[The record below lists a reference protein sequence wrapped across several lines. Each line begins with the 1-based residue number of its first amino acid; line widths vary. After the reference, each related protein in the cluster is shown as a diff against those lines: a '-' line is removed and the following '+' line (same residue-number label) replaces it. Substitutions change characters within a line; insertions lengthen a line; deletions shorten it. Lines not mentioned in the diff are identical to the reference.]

1 MLLSKSSIYLGNDKI
16 KSIYLGNQL
25 VYTDSNKREL
35 TLIKFDDAIYNGV
48 YVAPKYTSIIETKSL
63 NQIKLGEAIYNGAY
77 VSPKF
82 TNIIETKS
90 LNQIKFSE
98 V

>member
-16 KSIYLGNQL
+16 KSIYLGNKL
-25 VYTDSNKREL
+25 IYTDSNKREL

-48 YVAPKYTSIIETKSL
+48 YVAPKYSIIYEDSL
-63 NQIKLGEAIYNGAY
+63 TL
-77 VSPKF
+77 
-82 TNIIETKS
+82 
-90 LNQIKFSE
+90 IKFSE

>member
-25 VYTDSNKREL
+25 IYRDSNKREL
-35 TLIKFDDAIYNGV
+35 TLIKFGDAIYNGA
-48 YVAPKYTSIIETKSL
+48 YVAPKYTSIIE
-63 NQIKLGEAIYNGAY
+63 I
-77 VSPKF
+77 
-82 TNIIETKS
+82 KS

>member
-35 TLIKFDDAIYNGV
+35 TLIK
-48 YVAPKYTSIIETKSL
+48 
-63 NQIKLGEAIYNGAY
+63 LGEAIYNGVY

>member
-25 VYTDSNKREL
+25 IYTDSNKREL
-35 TLIKFDDAIYNGV
+35 TLLKFGDAIYNGV
-48 YVAPKYTSIIETKSL
+48 YVAPKYTILYEDSL
-63 NQIKLGEAIYNGAY
+63 NL
-77 VSPKF
+77 
-82 TNIIETKS
+82 
-90 LNQIKFSE
+90 LKFSE

>member
-16 KSIYLGNQL
+16 KSIYLGNKL
-25 VYTDSNKREL
+25 IYTDSNKREL

-48 YVAPKYTSIIETKSL
+48 YVAPKYAIIYEDSL
-63 NQIKLGEAIYNGAY
+63 TL
-77 VSPKF
+77 
-82 TNIIETKS
+82 
-90 LNQIKFSE
+90 IKFSE

>member
-25 VYTDSNKREL
+25 IYRDSNKREL
-35 TLIKFDDAIYNGV
+35 TLIKFDDAIYNGIYVAPKYSVIYEDSLNLIKFDDAIYNGV
-48 YVAPKYTSIIETKSL
+48 YVAPKYSIIYEDSL
-63 NQIKLGEAIYNGAY
+63 TL
-77 VSPKF
+77 
-82 TNIIETKS
+82 
-90 LNQIKFSE
+90 IKFSE

>member
-35 TLIKFDDAIYNGV
+35 TLIKFDDAIYNGI
-48 YVAPKYTSIIETKSL
+48 YVAPKYSIIYEDSL
-63 NQIKLGEAIYNGAY
+63 NL
-77 VSPKF
+77 
-82 TNIIETKS
+82 
-90 LNQIKFSE
+90 IKFSE

>member
-25 VYTDSNKREL
+25 IYRDSNKREL
-35 TLIKFDDAIYNGV
+35 TLIKFGDALYNGVYVAPKYSNIIETKSLNQIKFGDAIYNGV
-48 YVAPKYTSIIETKSL
+48 YVAPKYSVIYEDSL
-63 NQIKLGEAIYNGAY
+63 TL
-77 VSPKF
+77 
-82 TNIIETKS
+82 
-90 LNQIKFSE
+90 IKFSE

>member
-25 VYTDSNKREL
+25 IYRDSNKREL
-35 TLIKFDDAIYNGV
+35 TLIKFGDAIYNGV
-48 YVAPKYTSIIETKSL
+48 YVAPKY
-63 NQIKLGEAIYNGAY
+63 
-77 VSPKF
+77 

>member
-25 VYTDSNKREL
+25 IYTDSNKREL
-35 TLIKFDDAIYNGV
+35 TLLKFDDAIYNGV
-48 YVAPKYTSIIETKSL
+48 YVAPKYSIIKEDSL
-63 NQIKLGEAIYNGAY
+63 TL
-77 VSPKF
+77 
-82 TNIIETKS
+82 
-90 LNQIKFSE
+90 LKFSE